1 MAEESDQ
8 LEAAL
13 IEQTVKKLVLLGEQV
28 NISPLD
34 MVRMLD
40 TGMTVEELLTY
51 IVSMVVR
58 QSA

>member
-40 TGMTVEELLTY
+40 TGMTVEGLLTY